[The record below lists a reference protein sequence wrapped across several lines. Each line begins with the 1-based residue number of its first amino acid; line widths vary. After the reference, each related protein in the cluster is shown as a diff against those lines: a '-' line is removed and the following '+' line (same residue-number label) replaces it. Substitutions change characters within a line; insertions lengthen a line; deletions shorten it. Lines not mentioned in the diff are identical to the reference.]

1 MTQQGDTT
9 SQQPGPE
16 QPAAQPAPAP
26 FWPSP
31 YLAEGQSAPE
41 AYPAPAQPGQPR
53 YGTTAP
59 APGARQAGYAP
70 PGYAPPGYAPPGY
83 GQPGRGQPG
92 SRPGFR
98 RPGQAQAGGPRQASG
113 PGPGGSTS
121 RQRDPVI
128 ASGWERLLAMTI
140 DWMLILIVSFAL
152 LHEQMIQFWHRLE
165 STVNAMQGLSQ
176 SAEQATFSNFE
187 HSAATAS
194 AKFSYFLMA
203 FLLALVYFW
212 TAEALGG
219 ATLGKRLLG
228 LRVVRAADLSPAG
241 VVPAGIRTVLFLAGP
256 AVFTFVPDGFQA
268 AGLIVIVG
276 ALIWLADGLVL
287 ATDARRQS
295 LHDRAAGT
303 LVVRAAALKR
313 QQAQPGSPW

>member
-9 SQQPGPE
+9 SQEPGTG

-31 YLAEGQSAPE
+31 YLTEGQSTPE

-53 YGTTAP
+53 YGTMAP
-59 APGARQAGYAP
+59 APGSRQAGFAQ
-70 PGYAPPGYAPPGY
+70 PGQAPPGYAPPGY
-83 GQPGRGQPG
+83 GRAGSSQPGT
-92 SRPGFR
+92 RPGFR
-98 RPGQAQAGGPRQASG
+98 RPGGPAQAGGQARARGAAGASA
-113 PGPGGSTS
+113 

-140 DWMLILIVSFAL
+140 DWMLILIASFAL
-152 LHEQMIQFWHRLE
+152 LHEQMLQFWRRLE
-165 STVNAMQGLSQ
+165 AAVTAMQGLSQ

-212 TAEALGG
+212 TTETLGG

-228 LRVVRAADLSPAG
+228 LRVVRAGDLAPAG
-241 VVPAGIRTVLFLAGP
+241 LVPSGIRTVIFLAGP
-256 AVFTFVPDGFQA
+256 ALFTFVQDAGFQA
-268 AGLIVIVG
+268 SGLIVILG
-276 ALIWLADGLVL
+276 ALAWLADGLVL
-287 ATDARRQS
+287 ATDPRKQS

-303 LVVRAAALKR
+303 LVVRAAALKQ